1 MRGQKEMII
10 ASGVAQ
16 VVASLPNKHEAPV
29 LVKKKKKKKKPRQK
43 QDQNSAR
50 QTLNHKPC
58 RSIHVWHPGYVVT

>member
-29 LVKKKKKKKKPRQK
+29 LVKKKKKKKKNQK
-43 QDQNSAR
+43 
-50 QTLNHKPC
+50 KKKKK
-58 RSIHVWHPGYVVT
+58 

>member
-29 LVKKKKKKKKPRQK
+29 LVKTKKKPDKNKIKTQQGK
-43 QDQNSAR
+43 
-50 QTLNHKPC
+50 H
-58 RSIHVWHPGYVVT
+58 

>member
-29 LVKKKKKKKKPRQK
+29 LVKKKKKKKNPTK
-43 QDQNSAR
+43 
-50 QTLNHKPC
+50 T
-58 RSIHVWHPGYVVT
+58 RSKLSKANIES